1 MVVTFLLSIL
11 ILAFIIQLIGPKV
24 GLDMKRVI
32 QILSCISVGLIFAYF
47 VYLIVFQYILW
58 RDAGPPSIYF
68 IPPYQSIWY
77 VVNYHFIRFGLYYL
91 ISLVA
96 AAVFFI
102 AAQKLNNRFNE
113 RFFEPEEP
121 YLGALSIFLLGNPA
135 WGYAWIFYIV
145 AMLSIAAIATSYQLL
160 VTKENHRFSLYWL
173 WLPVAILTII
183 VMSLF

>member
-1 MVVTFLLSIL
+1 MVTIFSLGILSI
-11 ILAFIIQLIGPKV
+11 AFIVQVTSLK
-24 GLDMKRVI
+24 KRFSVERGTRPLFFI
-32 QILSCISVGLIFAYF
+32 TVSFILAYF
-47 VYLIVFQYILW
+47 VYLVVFQYIVW

-91 ISLVA
+91 ISLAA
-96 AAVFFI
+96 AAVFFV
-102 AAQKLNNRFNE
+102 AARKLNSRFNE
-113 RFFEPEEP
+113 RFFEPEEL

-135 WGYAWIFYIV
+135 WGYAWIFYIM
-145 AMLSIAAIATSYQLL
+145 AMLSVAAIATSYQLL
-160 VTKENHRFSLYWL
+160 ITKENHRFSLYWL